1 MVRTALGIPPDLAK
15 RSNRV
20 IRPRDAQG
28 VYEHPRAEFA
38 RLTDRGVLRR
48 LATGYYALVPQDR
61 LGDQRWTPGIEAA
74 ALGMAQAD
82 YGTAD
87 VALMG
92 VSAARHHSAIP
103 RALAV
108 AVVAVPKQRPQMET
122 EVGRIVFV
130 KRDVSRLDLERVDVP
145 LTSGWVTTIEQTL
158 LDLSARP
165 TLGNV
170 ERRDVDVAVK
180 ALATKADWTLVARLA
195 KEQHKPAALGRAM
208 HTAGRTDA

>member
-1 MVRTALGIPPDLAK
+1 MARTALGIPPDLAK

-48 LATGYYALVPQDR
+48 LATGYYALVPQNR

-82 YGTAD
+82 YGTTD

-92 VSAARHHSAIP
+92 VSAARHHGAIP

-130 KRDVSRLDLERVDVP
+130 KRDVSRLDLERVDVG
-145 LTSGWVTTIEQTL
+145 LTSGWVTTIEQSL

-170 ERRDVDVAVK
+170 ERRAIDEAIK
-180 ALATKADWTLVARLA
+180 ALGARADWTLVARLA
-195 KEQHKPAALGRAM
+195 EDQHKPAALAKAI
-208 HTAGRTDA
+208 HTAGTDA